1 MLIQFVWDDVL
12 NLGFS
17 ITDLQIS
24 RGKLLAAILLNSG
37 TLACFF
43 LLIMYLQDIYAAMTL
58 NDPLW
63 STNEFSS
70 ALFFGFTIL
79 WSIIG
84 SFIGGQTRRRRILA
98 TSILLGIF
106 SIVLM
111 AFVQGTFFAP
121 IISFGLG
128 ASMGLGLP
136 SSIAFV
142 ADSTKVE
149 ARARVSGIIILG
161 TFVLAFIVIAIIE
174 MLSLLVLEIILLLA
188 LTRAISIVAL
198 APGKYYGEETTGGKV
213 HLRSGAYRDLFLY
226 LIPWMMFCVAAGL
239 AWNLLPAEIDTS
251 VGTMVRYLFIAVFG
265 FVSGIA
271 ADRFGRKKPIIF
283 GLIVLGVSFAMLGF
297 LGMTHTIINIY
308 LAISGIAWGSFFVV
322 FQTIPGDLSVIGLR
336 EKFYG
341 MGYILPISI
350 LFGLSAV
357 PVPKIFPL
365 GSESSLSQIMSFI
378 LFLSIIPILFAKE
391 TLPEPKVRERRLK
404 EHMERIGKIVSESKQ

>member
-1 MLIQFVWDDVL
+1 M
-12 NLGFS
+12 NLRFS

-43 LLIMYLQDIYAAMTL
+43 LLIMYLQDIYATMTL

-84 SFIGGQTRRRRILA
+84 SFIGGQTRRRRLLA
-98 TSILLGIF
+98 ISILLGTF

-121 IISFGLG
+121 IISLGLG

-142 ADSTKVE
+142 ADSTEVE

-161 TFVLAFIVIAIIE
+161 TFVLAFLVIAIIE
-174 MLSLLVLEIILLLA
+174 TFSLLTLETALLLA
-188 LTRAISIVAL
+188 LTRAISIFAVA
-198 APGKYYGEETTGGKV
+198 PSKYYAEEQTIAGKV

-297 LGMTHTIINIY
+297 LGMTHTIINVY

-378 LFLSIIPILFAKE
+378 LFLSIIPILLAKE

-404 EHMERIGKIVSESKQ
+404 EYMERIGKIVSESKQ